1 MSTFDSLALAL
12 EDWFDKPLHELPDGL
27 RQRVEQEF
35 FPMAWDEL
43 SAEQRRSVALQ
54 LDYQHDPRHGKGPP
68 RLVGLLSA
76 HGCRQG
82 ADCRW
87 DAVATPTAGELA
99 LKEKRL
105 KELQQELARMDAQVR
120 HARGDY
126 FPQRNLIEAKDEAPV
141 TAPTQ
146 AVRYIAYPKAMHR
159 LAARLG
165 ATPEEVAAWVFWGPG
180 NSGLAAYVNANELD
194 PPPRFHFGFGGRF

>member
-1 MSTFDSLALAL
+1 MDAVKA
-12 EDWFDKPLHELPDGL
+12 
-27 RQRVEQEF
+27 QI
-35 FPMAWDEL
+35 
-43 SAEQRRSVALQ
+43 AE
-54 LDYQHDPRHGKGPP
+54 
-68 RLVGLLSA
+68 
-76 HGCRQG
+76 
-82 ADCRW
+82 W
-87 DAVATPTAGELA
+87 NAVATPTAGELA

-105 KELQQELARMDAQVR
+105 AELQQELARMDAQVR

-141 TAPTQ
+141 PEPTQ

-180 NSGLAAYVNANELD
+180 KVALRPMSMPTNLIRPRGFTSALAETMTTC
-194 PPPRFHFGFGGRF
+194 RR